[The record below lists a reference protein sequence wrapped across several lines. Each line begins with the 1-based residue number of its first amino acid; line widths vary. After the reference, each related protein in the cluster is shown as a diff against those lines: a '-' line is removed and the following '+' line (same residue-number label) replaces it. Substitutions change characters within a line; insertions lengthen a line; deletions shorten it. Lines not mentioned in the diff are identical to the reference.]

1 MDTHV
6 KDRSA
11 RIPLTDDEFKALK
24 LIALERNLAFSAL
37 IRKALTSSA
46 STRKA
51 FAK

>member
-1 MDTHV
+1 M

-51 FAK
+51 FTKS